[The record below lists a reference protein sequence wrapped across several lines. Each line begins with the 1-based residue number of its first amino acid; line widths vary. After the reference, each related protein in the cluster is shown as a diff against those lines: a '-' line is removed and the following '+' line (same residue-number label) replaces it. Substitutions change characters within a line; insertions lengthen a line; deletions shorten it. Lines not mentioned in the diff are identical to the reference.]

1 MRCNAIFLHLVLK
14 TNSGDGVFYAII
26 RGEEIKF
33 LQTRSSAA
41 RSKEMLSQ
49 TVGGS
54 EERPMP
60 RCCCH
65 NVGREG
71 RRGLIQSRKGRKEGR
86 RGHTLLSAINDHFK
100 KIVL

>member
-1 MRCNAIFLHLVLK
+1 MK
-14 TNSGDGVFYAII
+14 SSYAII
-26 RGEEIKF
+26 RGEGMKF
-33 LQTRSSAA
+33 LQTRASAA
-41 RSKEMLSQ
+41 RSEEMLSQ

-71 RRGLIQSRKGRKEGR
+71 GKVAVALFSRAKAAKREGR
-86 RGHTLLSAINDHFK
+86 GDTLLSAINDHFK